1 MINLFRFPNDNNLEI
16 PYHLYFTGFPSLPSW
31 SAKLSVSDGYM
42 EIERSDHFDIRSHDL
57 EVLVQESNTTNKK
70 LRNTTQTNK
79 IMLSNTVE
87 NESTDVANID
97 KMYSIN
103 KEVSFSL

>member
-42 EIERSDHFDIRSHDL
+42 EIERSDHFDIRSHDIG
-57 EVLVQESNTTNKK
+57 VLVQESNTTNKK

-79 IMLSNTVE
+79 IMLSNTIE